1 MNQSELI
8 NEAKKMFLEN
18 KSRRDVITY
27 FKLKGIEEEESEKMA
42 TEAYKSIREL
52 RQALINAAEAKGGES
67 NTFGTATQETDKTGA
82 IISLV
87 LGLLICG
94 GGIIASMGTN
104 RIFYG
109 AVIVGGAMAIK
120 GIYGLVS

>member
-1 MNQSELI
+1 MDQSELI

-52 RQALINAAEAKGGES
+52 RQALINAAEAKGGEP